1 MEQDV
6 GTMSPGLPNEV
17 NILSGTASTFDQ
29 SHGNTLPIVARP
41 FGMAHWAMQTRD
53 GTKFFFHAGDPRV
66 QGIRLTHQPSPW
78 MDDYGSLVLMPQTGP
93 LILPAER
100 RGSCIRQEDS
110 VLGPDYMKLR
120 LLRYQITCEMTPTE
134 RGALF
139 ALEFPGGAVGNRL
152 IIEPQKGDSEATVLM
167 NERRVVGFTRGNS
180 GGVPANFAC
189 YFAMEFDRP
198 VVHAGTFIAGNTIDG
213 LHASGDRA
221 GAYVEF
227 EEGSVV
233 VRIATSFISIAQARQ
248 NLERELAGR
257 GLPELRQE
265 AAAAWREVLGRIAI
279 GTDNPEWRRTFYGCL
294 YRCFLFPRV
303 FHEIDAASNMV
314 HYSPCDGLVHH
325 GPLYTD
331 TGFWDTYRTQ
341 FPLLNLLDRPRSA
354 EMIEGFLNFY
364 REGGWLSQWSSPG
377 PRGVM
382 IGTHSEAVLAHAIAS
397 GITGFDRETA
407 YAAMRR
413 DCMEIPDRSG
423 VGREGLRDYLEL
435 GYVPADS
442 MRQSASMTMDYA
454 YDDYCAAMVAEM
466 LGHKKDAEILYRRSQ
481 NFRNVWN
488 PEAGFMRGRNRDGS
502 WVPFNPFEWGGPYV
516 EGGPWQSTWAVPH
529 DPQGL
534 IALMGGQKK
543 ILEKLDALLATPPY
557 FDAGSYAVE
566 IHEMTE
572 MALVDFGQYAHSNQP
587 VHGVLWL
594 YTLANAPEK
603 NRHFVKRVLTELY
616 NSGPRGFCGDE
627 DNGEMS
633 AWYVF
638 AALGL
643 FPFCPGNGRLVT
655 GGLLFDCAAIRPADS
670 PEILVE
676 TLADGFIPK
685 FNGRPLPDFEIP
697 IRDLL
702 EGGTLQVPAL

>member
-1 MEQDV
+1 
-6 GTMSPGLPNEV
+6 LPNEV

-53 GTKFFFHAGDPRV
+53 GTSFFFHAGDPRV

-93 LILPAER
+93 LIIPADR

-110 VLGPDYMKLR
+110 VLGPEYMKLR
-120 LLRYQITCEMTPTE
+120 LLRYQVTCEMTPTE

-189 YFAMEFDRP
+189 YFVMEFDRP
-198 VVHAGTFIAGNTIDG
+198 VVRAGTFVAGNTIDG

-233 VRIATSFISIAQARQ
+233 VRIATSFISIEQARR

-265 AAAAWREVLGRIAI
+265 AGAAWREVLGRIAI
-279 GTDNPEWRRTFYGCL
+279 ETDNSEWRRTFYGCL
-294 YRCFLFPRV
+294 YRCFLFPRI
-303 FHEIDAASNMV
+303 FHEFDAAGNMV
-314 HYSPCDGLVHH
+314 HYSPCDGLVHP

-423 VGREGLRDYLEL
+423 VGREGLRDYMVL

-442 MRQSASMTMDYA
+442 MRQSASMTLDYA
-454 YDDYCAAMVAEM
+454 YDDYCAATVAEM
-466 LGHKKDAEILYRRSQ
+466 LGHKKDAEILFRRSQ
-481 NFRNVWN
+481 NYRNVWS

-534 IALMGGQKK
+534 IALMGGGKK
-543 ILEKLDALLATPPY
+543 ILAKLDALLATPPH

-603 NRHFVKRVLTELY
+603 NRHYVKRVLTELY

-655 GGLLFDCAAIRPADS
+655 GGLLFDRAAIRPADS

-676 TLADGFIPK
+676 ALADGLVPK
-685 FNGRPLPDFEIP
+685 FNNRPLPDFEIP

>member
-1 MEQDV
+1 
-6 GTMSPGLPNEV
+6 MSPGLPNEV

-53 GTKFFFHAGDPRV
+53 GTSFIFHAGDPKV

-78 MDDYGSLVLMPQTGP
+78 MGDYGSLMLMPQTGP
-93 LILPAER
+93 LIIPADR

-110 VLGPDYMKLR
+110 VLGPEYMKLR

-189 YFAMEFDRP
+189 YFVMEFDRP
-198 VVHAGTFIAGNTIDG
+198 VVRAGTFVAGNTIDG
-213 LHASGDRA
+213 LQASGDRA

-233 VRIATSFISIAQARQ
+233 VRIATSFISIEQARR
-248 NLERELAGR
+248 NLERELAGL

-265 AAAAWREVLGRIAI
+265 AGAAWREVLGRIAI
-279 GTDNPEWRRTFYGCL
+279 ETDNEEWRRTFYGCL
-294 YRCFLFPRV
+294 YRCFLFPRI
-303 FHEIDAASNMV
+303 FHEFDAAGNMV
-314 HYSPCDGLVHH
+314 HYSPCDGLVHP

-364 REGGWLSQWSSPG
+364 SEGGWLSQWSSPG

-413 DCMEIPDRSG
+413 DCMEIPDRGG
-423 VGREGLRDYLEL
+423 VGREGLRDYMEL

-442 MRQSASMTMDYA
+442 MRQSASMTLDYA
-454 YDDYCAAMVAEM
+454 YDDYCAATVAEM
-466 LGHKKDAEILYRRSQ
+466 LGHKKDAEILFLRSQ
-481 NFRNVWN
+481 NYRNVWN

-502 WVPFNPFEWGGPYV
+502 WVPFNQFEWGGPYV
-516 EGGPWQSTWAVPH
+516 EGGPWQSTWADSFLTERPSVLPT
-529 DPQGL
+529 PRKFL
-534 IALMGGQKK
+534 LKRLPMGSSRNSTTIRCRISKFPSG
-543 ILEKLDALLATPPY
+543 IFLRGAPFRSPPSELLCELDA
-557 FDAGSYAVE
+557 
-566 IHEMTE
+566 H
-572 MALVDFGQYAHSNQP
+572 
-587 VHGVLWL
+587 
-594 YTLANAPEK
+594 
-603 NRHFVKRVLTELY
+603 R
-616 NSGPRGFCGDE
+616 SG
-627 DNGEMS
+627 
-633 AWYVF
+633 
-638 AALGL
+638 
-643 FPFCPGNGRLVT
+643 
-655 GGLLFDCAAIRPADS
+655 
-670 PEILVE
+670 
-676 TLADGFIPK
+676 
-685 FNGRPLPDFEIP
+685 
-697 IRDLL
+697 
-702 EGGTLQVPAL
+702 